1 MIALL
6 SKDELHHLKQRL
18 LDEKKELEAKSHDDE
33 QKVSFPYDSIGE
45 LSAYDNH
52 PGDQGTELFERGK
65 ILL

>member
-1 MIALL
+1 M
-6 SKDELHHLKQRL
+6 KRKNLKP
-18 LDEKKELEAKSHDDE
+18 KSHDDE